1 MVEFQELSL
10 RMERLTD
17 ESKQKKHVLE
27 HETTETLTAQIEL
40 DKTAEDFRKAHQ
52 ERQNLIEQW
61 EHTIEQMQRRDKEMD
76 LLAAVSLFLI
86 YLIYNMLDT
95 CKCLRTKFYMFIL
108 HLLLILCS
116 EISTSE
122 SRSKKER
129 RKYKRET
136 AVLRQ

>member
-1 MVEFQELSL
+1 MWQTFIHYYFWGDFQELSL

-17 ESKQKKHVLE
+17 DSKQKKHVLE

-76 LLAAVSLFLI
+76 LLAAV
-86 YLIYNMLDT
+86 
-95 CKCLRTKFYMFIL
+95 
-108 HLLLILCS
+108 CS
-116 EISTSE
+116 CFTSYVMY
-122 SRSKKER
+122 RFGFFFQLWL
-129 RKYKRET
+129 YIH
-136 AVLRQ
+136 